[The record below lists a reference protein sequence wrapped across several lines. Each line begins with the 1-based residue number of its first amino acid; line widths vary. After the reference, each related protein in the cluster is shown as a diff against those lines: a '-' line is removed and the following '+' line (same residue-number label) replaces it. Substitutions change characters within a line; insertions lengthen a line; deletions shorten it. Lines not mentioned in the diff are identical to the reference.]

1 MAKSICSSVPD
12 HRCQDSRWVALEL
25 RPLMQK
31 NDDEM
36 TYTITLRALSA
47 WLQKMRWDDK
57 IALFKEYAGNNDSA
71 TFDESDV
78 LEQLDWNSS
87 NPKEIGYFRTFHQ
100 TRRETLRR
108 NENQTEVETQKRRED
123 ALAGEAPRTD
133 SRGA

>member
-1 MAKSICSSVPD
+1 M
-12 HRCQDSRWVALEL
+12 ALEL

-57 IALFKEYAGNNDSA
+57 IASFKEYAGNSDSA

-78 LEQLDWNSS
+78 LAQLEWNSH
-87 NPKEIGYFRTFHQ
+87 NPKKIG
-100 TRRETLRR
+100 
-108 NENQTEVETQKRRED
+108 
-123 ALAGEAPRTD
+123 
-133 SRGA
+133 SRSQLPSPYVQHEKAVWGPEFGDE

>member
-1 MAKSICSSVPD
+1 M
-12 HRCQDSRWVALEL
+12 ALEL

-57 IALFKEYAGNNDSA
+57 IALFKEYAGNSDSA

-108 NENQTEVETQKRRED
+108 NENQTELETQKRSETE
-123 ALAGEAPRTD
+123 LAGETPRLG